1 MQTHPRVCK
10 HLTTALALMPTLFLT
25 MITTPVCKNVIQRL
39 NGTVNIESIPGEGTS
54 IIIKVR
60 GRMRAGIFK

>member
-1 MQTHPRVCK
+1 
-10 HLTTALALMPTLFLT
+10 MPTLFLT

-60 GRMRAGIFK
+60 GRMRAGIYK